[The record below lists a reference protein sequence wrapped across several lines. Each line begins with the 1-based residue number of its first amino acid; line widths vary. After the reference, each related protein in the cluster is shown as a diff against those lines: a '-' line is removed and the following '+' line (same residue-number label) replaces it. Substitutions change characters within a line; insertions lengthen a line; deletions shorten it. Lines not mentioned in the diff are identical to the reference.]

1 MREKLTVEDLFGSAG
16 FSPCGP
22 VTWGEPCP
30 ERQKGVYVVVIDS
43 EIVYVGRTRGPLAQR
58 IREFYRHKY
67 GDRRPHR
74 GGQEVLQMPGIR
86 LVYWCA
92 AENPTAAEAKVL
104 DASKEREDRLPRA
117 NRRRGNRAPSGA

>member
-58 IREFYRHKY
+58 IREFYRHISDLEHFLNSLFCLSDEFVIDGSGVKLHE
-67 GDRRPHR
+67 RNTPF
-74 GGQEVLQMPGIR
+74 
-86 LVYWCA
+86 
-92 AENPTAAEAKVL
+92 
-104 DASKEREDRLPRA
+104 ASD
-117 NRRRGNRAPSGA
+117 GASA